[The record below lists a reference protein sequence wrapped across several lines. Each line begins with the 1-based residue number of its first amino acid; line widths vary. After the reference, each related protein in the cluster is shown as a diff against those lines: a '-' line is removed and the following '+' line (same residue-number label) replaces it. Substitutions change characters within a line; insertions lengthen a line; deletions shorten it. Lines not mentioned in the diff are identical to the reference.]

1 MTRST
6 SFAQFVFCLFTLVAL
21 TFDVGAFISKGF
33 TAPGDGGP
41 RGVIQE
47 YTGGPIE
54 VTQASDEY
62 LDIIVE
68 DENGNVVTTT
78 TTQDA
83 VSTISTAGWDAGE
96 YTVKTIDNNAIYQ
109 EDVIDV
115 E

>member
-6 SFAQFVFCLFTLVAL
+6 SFAQFVFCLFTFIAL
-21 TFDVGAFISKGF
+21 TFDVGAYISKGF
-33 TAPGDGGP
+33 TAPGGP
-41 RGVIQE
+41 RGVIQA
-47 YTGGPIE
+47 YTDGPIE
-54 VTQASDEY
+54 VTQATNEH

-68 DENGNVVTTT
+68 DEDGNVIVATTT
-78 TTQDA
+78 EDA

-96 YTVKTIDNNAIYQ
+96 YTVKTIDENAVYQ